1 LTLRVSGS
9 KEAGMN
15 ESMRRRNEFGEAL
28 RNVLAQ
34 LKREGVDRVDRAR
47 VEELGQRYGLD
58 PDEARSIFADS
69 EGTIWQGELVESAE
83 EPGWEAAM
91 LERVPPAAPENGI

>member
-1 LTLRVSGS
+1 
-9 KEAGMN
+9 MN
-15 ESMRRRNEFGEAL
+15 DSRRRRNEFGEAL

-83 EPGWEAAM
+83 EPGWEAAV
-91 LERVPPAAPENGI
+91 LEHVPPAAPESGI

>member
-1 LTLRVSGS
+1 MTD
-9 KEAGMN
+9 
-15 ESMRRRNEFGEAL
+15 SMRRRNEFGEAL

-58 PDEARSIFADS
+58 PDEARRLFADS

-83 EPGWEAAM
+83 EPGWEAAV
-91 LERVPPAAPENGI
+91 LERVPPAAPESGI

>member
-1 LTLRVSGS
+1 
-9 KEAGMN
+9 MN
-15 ESMRRRNEFGEAL
+15 ERKRRRNEFGEAL

-58 PDEARSIFADS
+58 PDEARSIFTDS